1 MDTLN
6 VYDLEPR
13 YDARKSFYGKAKV
26 QEDTEGYNSSIAR
39 LYSYDTHVASI
50 KNGVT
55 AEVYGTYSSTTLRHI
70 KEFLKQNGFK
80 ADSKQQ
86 IEADYMEAN

>member
-1 MDTLN
+1 MTHAN
-6 VYDLEPR
+6 HSTAKQR
-13 YDARKSFYGKAKV
+13 YRKT
-26 QEDTEGYNSSIAR
+26 QEGYNSSIAR

-86 IEADYMEAN
+86 IETDYMEAN